1 MTRHL
6 FLLMAATTAGAVTMS
21 SCAKPYDGPESAE
34 FDARRGRV
42 LVGNTGGGIL
52 ARAADGSVTPFT
64 TEPVKPYGIELL
76 SNVLYVVDS
85 GFVKGYDA
93 DDAHEVLRFAV
104 PAASFLNGIASD
116 GRHTLYVGD
125 FGGKTIR
132 VVDVAD
138 RAAPVQ
144 LRSIPTGAS
153 TPNGVVHD
161 ASANR
166 LLIATWG
173 ANAKIL
179 ALDLAD
185 ADGAPQTLIQTSLG
199 NLDGIALDCHG
210 AILVTAWSGC
220 GSAGGCLRRFDP
232 PFRVDSSAH
241 VVADGLSNPADI
253 DYDRASGDVAVPESG
268 ADRVTLVASGCE
280 AAVFLDGFEP

>member
-1 MTRHL
+1 MRNL
-6 FLLMAATTAGAVTMS
+6 FLLMAATTAGAVAMS
-21 SCAKPYDGPESAE
+21 SCAMSYDGPESAE
-34 FDARRGRV
+34 FHARRARV
-42 LVGNTGGGIL
+42 LVGNTGGGVL

-76 SNVLYVVDS
+76 SDVLYVVDS
-85 GFVKGYDA
+85 GFVKGYDV
-93 DDAHEVLRFAV
+93 DDAHEVVRFAV
-104 PAASFLNGIASD
+104 PDASFLNGIASD

-144 LRSIPTGAS
+144 TRSVATGAA
-153 TPNGVVHD
+153 TPNGIVHD
-161 ASANR
+161 AAANR

-179 ALDLAD
+179 TLDLAA
-185 ADGAPQTLIQTSLG
+185 ADGTPQTLIQTSLG
-199 NLDGIALDCHG
+199 NLDGIALDCNG
-210 AILVTAWSGC
+210 AILVSAWSGC
-220 GSAGGCLRRFDP
+220 GRAGGCLRRFDP
-232 PFRVDSSAH
+232 PFRVDSPAN

-253 DYDRASGDVAVPESG
+253 DYDRASGNVAVPESG
-268 ADRVTLVASGCE
+268 ANRVTLVPTGCE
-280 AAVFLDGFEP
+280 AAVFRDGFEP